1 MIESSGL
8 GFEIDENAGV
18 SNFTPIEVEV
28 YEVVHKKAG
37 LIPRINYLRK
47 MLDAA
52 FENCFPKSYQ
62 KFLHQFGKSDYED
75 RLQHTFD
82 ALLDLQGLVESV
94 QFPSDVA
101 KQEEWGGAN
110 LVVTGSKKRKSQL
123 NRDYPDV
130 LVVLTPHWREL
141 SWLIHKIYWDNQIAW
156 QVDYNNKHYVLHEFG
171 TAALEYQKE
180 HPDDSSPRGVCLAVL
195 YRAYRIFTI
204 DFYGEY

>member
-1 MIESSGL
+1 
-8 GFEIDENAGV
+8 
-18 SNFTPIEVEV
+18 
-28 YEVVHKKAG
+28 
-37 LIPRINYLRK
+37 

-156 QVDYNNKHYVLHEFG
+156 QVDYTNKHYVLHEFG

-180 HPDDSSPRGVCLAVL
+180 NPDDSSPRGVCLAVL